1 MTNKEFREHIGEMSE
16 RKMRTLLANTDLECV
31 EVNLPKG
38 ATQPLRFRKDD
49 DPRNQWVSFAEVK
62 RILEKLGRI

>member
-1 MTNKEFREHIGEMSE
+1 MTNKEFREHIGGISA
-16 RKMRTLLANTDLECV
+16 RKMRALLADTDLECV

-38 ATQPLRFRKDD
+38 AKQPLRFRKDD

-62 RILEKLGRI
+62 RILEKRGRI

>member
-1 MTNKEFREHIGEMSE
+1 MTNKEFREHIGGLTE
-16 RKMRTLLANTDLECV
+16 RKMRALLADTDLECV

-62 RILEKLGRI
+62 RILEDLGRI